1 MNIAGMHLTDFHK
14 KKTNQRCQIRAKTT
28 AKSDRKPL
36 NRGTQDS
43 KVYCGAILLHYCPT
57 IRADR

>member
-14 KKTNQRCQIRAKTT
+14 KKTNQRCQIRAKTKT
-28 AKSDRKPL
+28 KSNRKPL

-43 KVYCGAILLHYCPT
+43 KVYRSAILLHYRPT
-57 IRADR
+57 IRVNR